1 MYDDRKQKQQAALV
15 VYLVKCQWPSAPES
29 LALSLYVFGLVW
41 CGGGEQL
48 IIQLL
53 DYTELVNGPL
63 FLGSFLQCTS
73 TAGQL
78 VSSHPCKE
86 KKRIRIL
93 IKSLMGGFNLLPFA

>member
-41 CGGGEQL
+41 GGGQQL

-53 DYTELVNGPL
+53 DCTELVNEPL
-63 FLGSFLQCTS
+63 FLGLFLQCTS

-78 VSSHPCKE
+78 VNSHLCKE
-86 KKRIRIL
+86 KQLIRIL
-93 IKSLMGGFNLLPFA
+93 IKLLMGGFNLLPLA